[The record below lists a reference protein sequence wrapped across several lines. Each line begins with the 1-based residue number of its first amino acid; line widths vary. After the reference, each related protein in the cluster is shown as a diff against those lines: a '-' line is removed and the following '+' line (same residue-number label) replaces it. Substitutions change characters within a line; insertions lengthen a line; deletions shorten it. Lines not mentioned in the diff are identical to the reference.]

1 MSYEV
6 EYEAIAL
13 TNCVTI
19 REFDPEDF
27 LDCET
32 FDDVE
37 SKVLDYL
44 SSEPFDDFEFKEIE
58 KERVIFPD
66 KFKEEWLRLK
76 QNSHDD

>member
-6 EYEAIAL
+6 EYEATAL

-37 SKVLDYL
+37 SKALDYL
-44 SSEPFDDFEFKEIE
+44 SSESFDDFDFKEIE
-58 KERVIFPD
+58 NERVLFPD
-66 KFKEEWLRLK
+66 KFKEECLRLK